1 MKIILLKSTKIGGEL
16 VPPGEEE
23 IEVSQEIG
31 DSLISQGI
39 AKDAN
44 EKETVI
50 VKDETL
56 SLEIE
61 ELEEENRSKTLEI
74 DTLKEL
80 LKVSIDSAKGTI
92 PDGAETYVEMDLTK

>member
-1 MKIILLKSTKIGGEL
+1 MKIILLKSTKIGGKL
-16 VPPGEEE
+16 VPPSEEE

-61 ELEEENRSKTLEI
+61 KLIGFLQIAISSKI
-74 DTLKEL
+74 
-80 LKVSIDSAKGTI
+80 GTV
-92 PDGAETYVEMDLTK
+92 PDGAEPYIEVDLTK